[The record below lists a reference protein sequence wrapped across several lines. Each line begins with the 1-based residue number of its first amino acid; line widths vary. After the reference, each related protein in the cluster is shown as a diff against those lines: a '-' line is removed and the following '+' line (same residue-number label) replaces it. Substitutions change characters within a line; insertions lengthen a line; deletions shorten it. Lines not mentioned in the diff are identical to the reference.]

1 MFLGVLGFMLSHNL
15 GLLLCAAMTMF
26 LLQWLLGSWVSSG
39 VLGFMLSHNL
49 VLLLCAAM
57 TMLLLQWLLGSWVS
71 SGVFWCL
78 WFHVVS

>member
-1 MFLGVLGFMLSHNL
+1 MCSYDNAFCSNGCWGLGCFQVFL
-15 GLLLCAAMTMF
+15 
-26 LLQWLLGSWVSSG
+26 G

-71 SGVFWCL
+71 SGVFGCL
-78 WFHVVS
+78 GFHVVS